1 MLREGR
7 ERLAAALAESGMS
20 GRFRARAHGFWRAG
34 RASGE
39 AAAGIAELEAAV
51 AMWRELDD
59 VDELASALDSLG
71 WPFVYDSNNNT
82 RALEAFEQSLELP

>member
-1 MLREGR
+1 MPAGS
-7 ERLAAALAESGMS
+7 RLLA
-20 GRFRARAHGFWRAG
+20 RWPRA
-34 RASGE
+34 GE

-71 WPFVYDSNNNT
+71 WPFVCDSNNT
-82 RALEAFEQSLELP
+82 RALEAFEQSLEPGRELATRRRPAPSSSASLRC